1 MLSVAFAV
9 LLAVATLLVAVA
21 LVVGHWMLLSPMNY
35 MFALAKARLGV
46 AAPLK
51 VSAVAICTQ
60 VVASGSRAA
69 PWWRWWACLWPSSA
83 VVVLLAMVLVQLGQ
97 RVGLQPGLVVVPPLV
112 LVVVVMWPSV
122 VVVVL
127 LDMVLQLGMVTCTL
141 PRTLPLTLLLLLVVL
156 PSLRKLLLVVV
167 ALVVLC
173 LVLVLC

>member
-1 MLSVAFAV
+1 MHVLSVALV
-9 LLAVATLLVAVA
+9 PTLLVAVA

-35 MFALAKARLGV
+35 MFALAKALLGV

-51 VSAVAICTQ
+51 VSVVAIGTQ

-69 PWWRWWACLWPSSA
+69 PWWRWWACLWPSLA

-112 LVVVVMWPSV
+112 LVVVVWPSL

-156 PSLRKLLLVVV
+156 PSLRKFLLVVV

-173 LVLVLC
+173 LVMVLC